1 MATRPDV
8 DADAVVDF
16 DHHSD
21 EFNLNELAFNAKLR
35 QKCPVAWNEHYG
47 GFWFL
52 TSYDAVSQTA
62 RDGDTFAHKY
72 EPGADDGVDYQGE
85 MGVPRPEGQ
94 PALGIGE
101 VDGAYHQALRHA
113 LAPFFS
119 PGAVQ
124 KMRPFMEQSA
134 HWFLDQRIGNGQMDL
149 VLNYASPVPAI
160 LTMKLMG
167 LPYEN
172 WRLYANL
179 FHSVMAVAQDSPE
192 YVKAIAEV
200 PAMMADVLEVA
211 ATRRAAARDDRT
223 SFLLQ
228 FEFEGKRLD
237 DAQLLNILWNL
248 IAGGVD
254 TTTSQT
260 ALTLRHLG
268 THPEVRQQ
276 LIDQPELHRTATDE
290 FLRYFSVNQ
299 QLSRTVTRDVAVG
312 GQNLRRND
320 RVVIQLAGGQPRR
333 AGVRTSRR
341 NRAGSRAQPPPGI
354 RARTAP
360 LHRILDLARLSS
372 EVMVKAVLERIPDYD
387 VDLGGVH
394 EYLGNPSMTGL
405 GRAAGHDVHP
415 WSFTG
420 YLTALRRR
428 SQPPCFCNASMTS
441 STRRSAQTDC
451 PALPPQAGGTPHLGT
466 RCVPH
471 RRRTDVPLATA

>member
-1 MATRPDV
+1 MGEAAERPDV

-21 EFNLNELAFNAKLR
+21 EFNLNELAVNAELR
-35 QKCPVAWNEHYG
+35 RKCPVAWNGNYG

-52 TSYDAVSQTA
+52 TSYHAVSQTA

-72 EPGADDGVDYQGE
+72 EPDAADGVDYQGE

-101 VDGAYHQALRHA
+101 VDGPYHQALRHA

-124 KMRPFMEQSA
+124 KMRLFMEQSA
-134 HWFLDQRIGNGQMDL
+134 HWFLDQRIVDGQMDL
-149 VLNYASPVPAI
+149 VLDYASPVPAI

-172 WRLYANL
+172 WHIYANL
-179 FHSVMAVAQDSPE
+179 FHSVMAVPQDSPE
-192 YVKAIAEV
+192 YARAIAEV
-200 PAMMADVLEVA
+200 PAMMEGVLEFA
-211 ATRRAAARDDRT
+211 ATRRADARDDLT
-223 SFLLQ
+223 SFLIQ
-228 FEFEGKRLD
+228 FEFDGKRLD

-260 ALTLRHLG
+260 ALTLLHLG
-268 THPEVRQQ
+268 THPELRRQ
-276 LIDQPELHRTATDE
+276 LIEHPELHRTATDE

-299 QLSRTVTRDVAVG
+299 QLSRTVTRDVVLA
-312 GQNLRRND
+312 GQHLRRND
-320 RVVIQLAGGQPRR
+320 RVIISWLAANHDEQEFERPDQIVLDR
-333 AGVRTSRR
+333 AP
-341 NRAGSRAQPPPGI
+341 NRHVAFGLGPHRCIGS
-354 RARTAP
+354 
-360 LHRILDLARLSS
+360 HLARLMS
-372 EVMVKAVLERIPDYD
+372 EVMVRAVLDRIPDYQ

-405 GRAAGHDVHP
+405 GELPVT
-415 WSFTG
+415 FTPG
-420 YLTALRRR
+420 VSRGT
-428 SQPPCFCNASMTS
+428 SQP
-441 STRRSAQTDC
+441 
-451 PALPPQAGGTPHLGT
+451 
-466 RCVPH
+466 
-471 RRRTDVPLATA
+471 

>member
-1 MATRPDV
+1 MSTRPDV
-8 DADAVVDF
+8 DADVVVDF

-21 EFNLNELAFNAKLR
+21 EFNLNELAMNADLR
-35 QKCPVAWNEHYG
+35 QKCPVAWNENYG

-52 TSYDAVSQTA
+52 TSYAAVSQTA

-72 EPGADDGVDYQGE
+72 EPDAADGVDYQGE

-101 VDGAYHQALRHA
+101 VDGPYHQALRHA

-134 HWFLDQRIGNGQMDL
+134 HWFLDQRIDDGQMDL
-149 VLNYASPVPAI
+149 VLDYASPVPAI

-167 LPYEN
+167 LPYES
-172 WRLYANL
+172 WQLYANL
-179 FHSVMAVAQDSPE
+179 FHSVMAVPQDSPE
-192 YVKAIAEV
+192 YATAIAKV
-200 PAMMADVLEVA
+200 PAMMQDVLEFA
-211 ATRRAAARDDRT
+211 ATRRAEARDDLT
-223 SFLLQ
+223 SFLIQ
-228 FEFEGKRLD
+228 FEFDGKRLD

-268 THPEVRQQ
+268 IHPVLRQQ
-276 LIDQPELHRTATDE
+276 LIDHPELHRTATDE

-299 QLSRTVTRDVAVG
+299 QLSRTVSRDVVLG
-312 GQNLRRND
+312 GQHLRRND
-320 RVVIQLAGGQPRR
+320 RVVISWLAANHDEQEFERPDEIVLDR
-333 AGVRTSRR
+333 AP
-341 NRAGSRAQPPPGI
+341 NRHVAFGLGPHRCIGS
-354 RARTAP
+354 
-360 LHRILDLARLSS
+360 HLARLMS
-372 EVMVKAVLERIPDYD
+372 EVMVQAALERIPDYH

-405 GRAAGHDVHP
+405 GKLPVT
-415 WSFTG
+415 FTPG
-420 YLTALRRR
+420 VSRD
-428 SQPPCFCNASMTS
+428 TS
-441 STRRSAQTDC
+441 R
-451 PALPPQAGGTPHLGT
+451 P
-466 RCVPH
+466 
-471 RRRTDVPLATA
+471 